1 MLSKSA
7 IKQSLLTGYK
17 GEPTSTAAGGRVGI
31 VPPPLIETFNVFNTA
46 TDRISCL
53 VS

>member
-1 MLSKSA
+1 MLSKSG
-7 IKQSLLTGYK
+7 IKQALLTASSR
-17 GEPTSTAAGGRVGI
+17 EPTPTAAGGQAAI

>member
-7 IKQSLLTGYK
+7 IKQSLLTAYR
-17 GEPTSTAAGGRVGI
+17 EPTPTAAGGRVGI
-31 VPPPLIETFNVFNTA
+31 VPPPLIETFNMFNTA